1 MRKEAVAAMYHESF
15 KFSDADLDFLVA
27 SAAPEIRDTQRLR
40 QILEEDEDF
49 RNAFIGDEKTFQK
62 VMSYHEIFLKI
73 SPKLYFE
80 ILLRRAHRELRTLG
94 HTVERSGTQ
103 KIAVFDTGEVVDL
116 LSRSAVLVYLA
127 DMLSSFTRIE
137 SYAVSFRSEKG
148 IWRKIRFNDL
158 DVDSLTRFSQHVD
171 EQYRL
176 AFFKR
181 IADICLFML
190 GIFADYI
197 QYTYRYPHSGELRP
211 SLVRQMRRSTEE
223 YEEKGKKF
231 YKLAANHPFAKDLEI
246 SELFW
251 LFHGS
256 FHTAQKPLRHIAQ
269 NYLHNVRGKLFGL
282 NVP

>member
-1 MRKEAVAAMYHESF
+1 MYHESF

-27 SAAPEIRDTQRLR
+27 SVAPEIRDTQRLR

-62 VMSYHEIFLKI
+62 VMSDHEIFLKI

-176 AFFKR
+176 SFFKR

-231 YKLAANHPFAKDLEI
+231 YKLAANHPLAKDLEI

-269 NYLHNVRGKLFGL
+269 NYLHNERGKLFGMS
-282 NVP
+282 VP